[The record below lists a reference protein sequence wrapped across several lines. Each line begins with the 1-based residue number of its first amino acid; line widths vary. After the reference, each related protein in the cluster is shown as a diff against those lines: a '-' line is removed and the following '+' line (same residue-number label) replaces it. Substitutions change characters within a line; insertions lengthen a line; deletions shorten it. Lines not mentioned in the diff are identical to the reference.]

1 MSWRKRSSGRL
12 EQSLVGEMAGEY
24 KILRRIGSGGFGTVY
39 EAEHPLLKR
48 KAAVKVLHADRGVDS
63 PAVLRFFAEAQAAS
77 QIRHRHVVDIF
88 SFGKLP
94 NGQHFYVMDLFEGA
108 PLDQYLKA
116 LTRLE
121 PVVVVSVLRP
131 IAEALDALH
140 GHGIVHRD
148 VKPPNIYLAWESNDE
163 VTPKLLDF
171 GLVKMLADAP
181 LHTASGVPMGT
192 PYYMSPEQCRGEKV
206 DARSDVYAFGV
217 ICYELLTGVT
227 PFGGDTPA
235 AVLVAHL
242 VKEVPRI
249 SAEFPAL
256 PATLDEPIRHMLAKD
271 PAGRPSSVGAALVE
285 LEEALRASGLEPV
298 RGPLHLQRVSLP
310 PLPEPPVSRSLSDF
324 GTGSPSA
331 LRPSEPGSWLWL
343 GGAVLVVVAAAS
355 LYSLSGERASGSAPV
370 AGNASSPT
378 SATTPPA
385 AAPDLVAVPMPL
397 TAAPAAPPAPS
408 IAASASARP
417 SSSAPPSARAPGTAA
432 PRARP
437 GAAKRAVPT
446 DLENPF

>member
-1 MSWRKRSSGRL
+1 MSWRKRSSPRSEENL
-12 EQSLVGEMAGEY
+12 LGEMAGEY
-24 KILRRIGSGGFGTVY
+24 KILRKIGSGGFGTVY
-39 EAEHPLLKR
+39 EAEHPLLRR

-94 NGQHFYVMDLFEGA
+94 NGQHFYVMDLLEGA
-108 PLDQYLKA
+108 PLDQYLKV
-116 LTRLE
+116 LTRLD
-121 PVVVVSVLRP
+121 PAVVVSVLRP

-140 GHGIVHRD
+140 SHGIVHRD

-163 VTPKLLDF
+163 VVPKLLDF
-171 GLVKMLADAP
+171 GLVKMLSDAP

-242 VKEVPRI
+242 VKEAPRI
-249 SAEFPAL
+249 SVEFPDL
-256 PATLDEPIRHMLAKD
+256 PAALDEPILHMLAKD
-271 PAGRPSSVGAALVE
+271 PAARPRSVGAALVE
-285 LEEALRASGLEPV
+285 LEQALRAAGIEPA
-298 RGPLHLQRVSLP
+298 RGPLHLERVSLP
-310 PLPEPPVSRSLSDF
+310 PPPEPPVSHSLSDF
-324 GTGSPSA
+324 GTGSPSVM
-331 LRPSEPGSWLWL
+331 RTSDPGSWLWL
-343 GGAVLVVVAAAS
+343 AGAVLVVVAGAS
-355 LYSLSGERASGSAPV
+355 LYSLSGDRANGSTPAASSAPSAPV
-370 AGNASSPT
+370 S
-378 SATTPPA
+378 
-385 AAPDLVAVPMPL
+385 
-397 TAAPAAPPAPS
+397 AAPPPATAPEAAVPVPLATGRGAPPAVS
-408 IAASASARP
+408 LAASASAQP
-417 SSSAPPSARAPGTAA
+417 SSSAPTAARAPATTA

-437 GAAKRAVPT
+437 GTAKPVVPT